1 MSGET
6 HGRVS
11 PHVLFALAGIQAGVL
26 GGFVMVAW
34 LALTSALLG
43 RSPWILPNLA
53 ASVLYGRAVLRAGF
67 GMPTVAGM
75 ALVVALA
82 GIIGLVFAMV
92 IGAHANRARVVML
105 AILAGLVWYYFSQ
118 ALFWDRLGVLAGIHV
133 SPAATMV
140 GHLLYGLVLGQYP
153 RRREVLE
160 KQFRERPAGPP
171 PVPVEGERN
180 AEPRHE
186 DTPGTPPGAMLE

>member
-26 GGFVMVAW
+26 GGIVMVAW
-34 LALTSALLG
+34 LALSSALLG

-53 ASVLYGRAVLRAGF
+53 ASVLYRRAVLWGGF
-67 GMPTVAGM
+67 GMPT
-75 ALVVALA
+75 LA
-82 GIIGLVFAMV
+82 GIAVVVMLAGVIGLAFAML
-92 IGAHANRARVVML
+92 IGAYANRARVVLL
-105 AILAGLVWYYFSQ
+105 AILAGLVWYYFSH

-133 SPAATMV
+133 SPLATMS

-153 RRREVLE
+153 RRLDVLRR
-160 KQFRERPAGPP
+160 QFWEGTAGTVMP
-171 PVPVEGERN
+171 GESET
-180 AEPRHE
+180 AAAPDAE
-186 DTPGTPPGAMLE
+186 DTPGTPPGSMIE

>member
-26 GGFVMVAW
+26 GGIVMVAW
-34 LALTSALLG
+34 LAFTSALLG

-53 ASVLYGRAVLRAGF
+53 ASLLYGRAVLRASF
-67 GMPTVAGM
+67 GMPTVAGI
-75 ALVVALA
+75 ALVIALGGA
-82 GIIGLVFAMV
+82 IGLFFGIV
-92 IGAHANRARVVML
+92 IGAHANRARIVML
-105 AILAGLVWYYFSQ
+105 GILTGLIWYYFSQ

-140 GHLLYGLVLGQYP
+140 GHLLYGVVLGQYP
-153 RRREVLE
+153 RRLQVVQG
-160 KQFRERPAGPP
+160 QFRGEPSGPVAP
-171 PVPVEGERN
+171 RGEAHADSVP
-180 AEPRHE
+180 E
-186 DTPGTPPGAMLE
+186 DTPGPRPGSMLE

>member
-26 GGFVMVAW
+26 GGVVMVAW
-34 LALTSALLG
+34 LAFTSALLG

-53 ASVLYGRAVLRAGF
+53 ASALYGRAVLRASF
-67 GMPTVAGM
+67 GMPSVAGI
-75 ALVVALA
+75 ALVLALA
-82 GIIGLVFAMV
+82 GLIGLVFAML
-92 IGAHANRARVVML
+92 IGAHANRARVVL
-105 AILAGLVWYYFSQ
+105 LGILAGLVWYYFSQ

-153 RRREVLE
+153 SRLE
-160 KQFRERPAGPP
+160 AAKRQFREGPAGPATP
-171 PVPVEGERN
+171 
-180 AEPRHE
+180 AEAETPAAPGPE
-186 DTPGTPPGAMLE
+186 DTSGTPPGAMIE